1 MQKIKYNVDLKE
13 LDKYLLR
20 NKNTKMYLKYLK
32 AIRFKHYVINKDEAT
47 VLNISEVKRM
57 LKTFKHPENWEII
70 QL

>member
-1 MQKIKYNVDLKE
+1 MRYV
-13 LDKYLLR
+13 LR

-32 AIRFKHYVINKDEAT
+32 AIRWKHYVLNRDEAT

-57 LKTFKHPENWEII
+57 IKSFKHPENWEII